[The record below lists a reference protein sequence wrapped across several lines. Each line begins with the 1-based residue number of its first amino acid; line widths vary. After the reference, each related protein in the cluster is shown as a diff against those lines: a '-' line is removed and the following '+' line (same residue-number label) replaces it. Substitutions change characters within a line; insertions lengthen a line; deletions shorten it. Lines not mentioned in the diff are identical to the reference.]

1 MSTPYGPPNGAQQP
15 MQHPAQPYAPQ
26 QGPGYGPPPPG
37 PYGPPAGYGYP
48 PPMAGPEPRNGLGLA
63 ALICALLALPCA
75 LVPILF
81 LVGGPLSI
89 VALCLGIAG
98 QSRVSKG
105 RATNRGA
112 CAAAIL
118 IGVLAL
124 LGAINGA
131 RITFTAV
138 DNFNKTVQEIGN
150 DNQQMIDCVNKAQ
163 TAEEIAACAN

>member
-1 MSTPYGPPNGAQQP
+1 
-15 MQHPAQPYAPQ
+15 
-26 QGPGYGPPPPG
+26 
-37 PYGPPAGYGYP
+37 
-48 PPMAGPEPRNGLGLA
+48 MAAPEPRNGLGLA

-75 LVPILF
+75 LIPILF

-98 QSRVSKG
+98 QARVSKG

-118 IGVLAL
+118 LGALAL

-131 RITFTAV
+131 RVTFTAV
-138 DNFNKTVQEIGN
+138 DNFNTTVQQINN
-150 DNQQMIDCVNKAQ
+150 DNQKMIDCVNKAT
-163 TAEEIAACAN
+163 TAEEIADCAN